1 MSPRR
6 IWGLMYRHL
15 VLFRTSWPRL
25 FEIIYWP
32 MVSMLVWGFT
42 SRFFAARMGSP
53 GAVMAGTLLGGVI
66 LWEVCLRS
74 QMGFSVSFLE
84 EIWSRNLGHLFVS
97 PLRPKE
103 MLTAF
108 AGLAVLR
115 MLIGVVPA
123 ALLAWGLYAF
133 NVLTV
138 GPVIVLFVAAL
149 VFTGFAVALMVIS
162 LIMRHGQGA
171 EALAWSV
178 MFGMAPI
185 SAIYYPVSVLPK
197 PVQLVAQCLP
207 TTHVFEG
214 MRASLATG
222 RIAWHQLGWAV
233 LIDLIWLAAGFVLF
247 VREFRHARVTGA
259 LVTIGE

>member
-1 MSPRR
+1 MNPRR

-15 VLFRTSWPRL
+15 ILFRVSWPRL

-53 GAVMAGTLLGGVI
+53 GIVAAGALLGGVI

-97 PLRPKE
+97 PLRPQE
-103 MLTAF
+103 MLVAF
-108 AGLAVLR
+108 GGLAILR
-115 MLIGVVPA
+115 MLLGVVPT
-123 ALLAWGLYAF
+123 ALLAWALYAF
-133 NVLTV
+133 NLLKV
-138 GPVIVLFVAAL
+138 GPVVVLFVAAL
-149 VFTGFAVALMVIS
+149 LLTGFAVALMVIS

-178 MFGMAPI
+178 MFGMAPL
-185 SAIYYPVSVLPK
+185 SAIYYPVSILPK
-197 PVQLVAQCLP
+197 GAREIAECLP
-207 TTHVFEG
+207 TTHIFEG
-214 MRASLATG
+214 MRASLRTG
-222 RIAWHQLGWAV
+222 QIAWHQLAWAFA
-233 LIDLIWLAAGFVLF
+233 IDLAWLAAGFWLF
-247 VREFRHARVTGA
+247 IREFRHARVTGA